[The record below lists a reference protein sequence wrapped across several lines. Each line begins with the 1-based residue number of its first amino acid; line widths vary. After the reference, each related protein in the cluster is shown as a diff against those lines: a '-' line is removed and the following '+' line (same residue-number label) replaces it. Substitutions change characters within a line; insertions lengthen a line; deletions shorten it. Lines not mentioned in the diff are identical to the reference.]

1 MTQVYIISLK
11 ESQRRLDTEKLV
23 LESNE
28 KFKGRCVF
36 QIFDAISPKH
46 EDFEKFVQELY
57 DAQNMLKS
65 DWFHSDYCYQELLPQ
80 EFGCYLS
87 HYFLWKECVKSNQ
100 PVVILEDDVTL
111 ESNFMQALEDCLK
124 SPFDFVRLY
133 GHYWGGHKTN
143 LHALPIYTEAEVPM
157 EKTPIENHEVTPP
170 PNPAQDAQQ
179 DFIIETQQDPKEL
192 SEPCKIAPQKISF
205 NPVVFKKIKRKLNR
219 FLGNILARTEVYKNV
234 VVKYDELTGKYDDLN
249 KKYDELNKNIA
260 EKYDELTGKYDD
272 LNKKYDELNKNIA
285 EKYDELTGKYDD
297 LNKKYDE
304 LNKNIAEKYDELTK
318 KYEALLAK
326 ETNIK
331 ETFWESRADNEKE
344 AFFLEHF
351 YLTSVYVASTAG
363 YYLTPKGA
371 KTFIEA
377 TDRFKIIEP
386 VDMFMDNSAY
396 HDVANFTYLPCPVSL
411 NKHAFNSTIQ
421 NAKKPDISLK
431 PPRKSYF
438 DNLFYHKFNAQ
449 KCLKAFHK
457 YSKQYAPLK
466 TPKEV

>member
-23 LESNE
+23 SESNE

-36 QIFDAISPKH
+36 QIFDATSPKH

-57 DAQNMLKS
+57 DSSSLLKS

-87 HYFLWKECVKSNQ
+87 HYLLWKECVKTNQ
-100 PVVILEDDVTL
+100 PVVILEDDATL

-143 LHALPIYTEAEVPM
+143 LHSLPIYTETEEAKASM

-170 PNPAQDAQQ
+170 PNPTQDAQQ
-179 DFIIETQQDPKEL
+179 DSIIETQQDPKGL

-205 NPVVFKKIKRKLNR
+205 NPVIFKKIKRKLNR
-219 FLGNILARTEVYKNV
+219 FIGSVLARTEVYKKLV
-234 VVKYDELTGKYDDLN
+234 GKYDELTKKYDD
-249 KKYDELNKNIA
+249 LNKNIA
-260 EKYDELTGKYDD
+260 EKYDELMGKY
-272 LNKKYDELNKNIA
+272 ES
-285 EKYDELTGKYDD
+285 
-297 LNKKYDE
+297 
-304 LNKNIAEKYDELTK
+304 
-318 KYEALLAK
+318 LLAK
-326 ETNIK
+326 EVNIK
-331 ETFWESRADNEKE
+331 ETFWESRADSEKE
-344 AFFLEHF
+344 ALFLEHF
-351 YLTSVYVASTAG
+351 YLTSVYVATTAG

-377 TDRFKIIEP
+377 TERFKIIEP
-386 VDMFMDNSAY
+386 VDMFINNPTY
-396 HDVANFTYLPCPVSL
+396 HDVANLTYLPCPISL

-431 PPRKSYF
+431 PPKKSYF

-457 YSKQYAPLK
+457 YSRRYAPLK

>member
-1 MTQVYIISLK
+1 MIQVYIISLK

-57 DAQNMLKS
+57 DAQSMLKS
-65 DWFHSDYCYQELLPQ
+65 DWFHSDYCYQELLPR

-87 HYFLWKECVKSNQ
+87 HYLLWKECVKTNQ
-100 PVVILEDDVTL
+100 PVVILEDDAML

-143 LHALPIYTEAEVPM
+143 LCTLPIYTETEEADYIETAETIYT
-157 EKTPIENHEVTPP
+157 EIEEAEAPIENHEVTPP
-170 PNPAQDAQQ
+170 PPNSTQDTQQ
-179 DFIIETQQDPKEL
+179 DFVNETQQKEP

-205 NPVVFKKIKRKLNR
+205 NQVVFKKIKRKLNH
-219 FLGNILARTEVYKNV
+219 FIGNILARTEVYKKLV
-234 VVKYDELTGKYDDLN
+234 AKYDELTGKYDELTGKYDELTGKYDELTGKYDELTGKYDDL
-249 KKYDELNKNIA
+249 
-260 EKYDELTGKYDD
+260 TGKY
-272 LNKKYDELNKNIA
+272 ES
-285 EKYDELTGKYDD
+285 
-297 LNKKYDE
+297 
-304 LNKNIAEKYDELTK
+304 
-318 KYEALLAK
+318 LLAK
-326 ETNIK
+326 EANIK
-331 ETFWESRADNEKE
+331 ETFWERRADSEKE

-377 TDRFKIIEP
+377 TERFKIIEP
-386 VDMFMDNSAY
+386 VDMFINNPTY
-396 HDVANFTYLPCPVSL
+396 HDIANFTYVPCPVSL

-431 PPRKSYF
+431 PPKKSYF
-438 DNLFYHKFNAQ
+438 DNLFYNQLNTK
-449 KCLKAFHK
+449 KCLRAFHK

>member
-1 MTQVYIISLK
+1 MIQVYIISLK

-57 DAQNMLKS
+57 DAQSMLKS
-65 DWFHSDYCYQELLPQ
+65 DWFHSDYCYQELLPR

-87 HYFLWKECVKSNQ
+87 HYLLWKECVKTDQ
-100 PVVILEDDVTL
+100 PVVILEDDAML

-143 LHALPIYTEAEVPM
+143 LSALPIYTEAE
-157 EKTPIENHEVTPP
+157 ETDYIEAEAPIENHEVTPP
-170 PNPAQDAQQ
+170 PPNPAQDTQQ
-179 DFIIETQQDPKEL
+179 DFVNETQQKEP

-205 NPVVFKKIKRKLNR
+205 NQVVFKKIKRKLNH
-219 FLGNILARTEVYKNV
+219 FIGNILARTEVYKKLV
-234 VVKYDELTGKYDDLN
+234 AKYDDLTGKYDDLTG
-249 KKYDELNKNIA
+249 KYD
-260 EKYDELTGKYDD
+260 DLTGKYDD
-272 LNKKYDELNKNIA
+272 LTGKYD
-285 EKYDELTGKYDD
+285 DLTGKYDD
-297 LNKKYDE
+297 L
-304 LNKNIAEKYDELTK
+304 TG
-318 KYEALLAK
+318 KYESLLAK

-331 ETFWESRADNEKE
+331 ETFWERRADSEKE

-351 YLTSVYVASTAG
+351 YLTSVYVSTTAG

-377 TDRFKIIEP
+377 TERFKIIEP

-396 HDVANFTYLPCPVSL
+396 HDVANFTYVPCPVSL

-431 PPRKSYF
+431 PPKKSYF
-438 DNLFYHKFNAQ
+438 DNLFYHQLNTR
-449 KCLKAFHK
+449 KCLRAFHK

>member
-1 MTQVYIISLK
+1 MIGVHIISLK

-57 DAQNMLKS
+57 DSSSLLKS

-87 HYFLWKECVKSNQ
+87 HYLLWKECVKTNQ
-100 PVVILEDDVTL
+100 PVVILEDDVAL

-143 LHALPIYTEAEVPM
+143 LCALPIYTENENEEVEVPM
-157 EKTPIENHEVTPP
+157 ENHAETEASIEKTPIENHEVTPP
-170 PNPAQDAQQ
+170 PPNPAQDTQQ
-179 DFIIETQQDPKEL
+179 DFIIEMQQNPKEL
-192 SEPCKIAPQKISF
+192 SEHCKIAPQKISF
-205 NPVVFKKIKRKLNR
+205 NQVVFKKIKRKLNH
-219 FLGNILARTEVYKNV
+219 FIGNILARTEVYKKIV
-234 VVKYDELTGKYDDLN
+234 AKYDDLTGKYDDLTG
-249 KKYDELNKNIA
+249 KYD
-260 EKYDELTGKYDD
+260 DLTGKYDD
-272 LNKKYDELNKNIA
+272 L
-285 EKYDELTGKYDD
+285 TGKY
-297 LNKKYDE
+297 E
-304 LNKNIAEKYDELTK
+304 S
-318 KYEALLAK
+318 LLAK

-331 ETFWESRADNEKE
+331 ETFWESRADSEKE
-344 AFFLEHF
+344 VLFLEHF
-351 YLTSVYVASTAG
+351 YLTSVYVATTAG

-371 KTFIEA
+371 KTFIDA
-377 TDRFKIIEP
+377 TERFKIIEP
-386 VDMFMDNSAY
+386 VDMFMNNPTY

-431 PPRKSYF
+431 PPKKSYF
-438 DNLFYHKFNAQ
+438 DNLFYDQLNTR
-449 KCLKAFHK
+449 KCLRAFHK
-457 YSKQYAPLK
+457 YSRRYAPLK

>member
-46 EDFEKFVQELY
+46 QDFEKFIQELY
-57 DAQNMLKS
+57 DAQSMLKS

-87 HYFLWKECVKSNQ
+87 HYLLWKECVKTNQ

-143 LHALPIYTEAEVPM
+143 LNSLPIYTEAEEVEVPM
-157 EKTPIENHEVTPP
+157 EKTPIENYEVTPP
-170 PNPAQDAQQ
+170 PHNPARDTQQ
-179 DFIIETQQDPKEL
+179 DFITETQQDPKEL

-205 NPVVFKKIKRKLNR
+205 NQVVFKKIKRKLNR
-219 FLGNILARTEVYKNV
+219 FIGNILARTEVYK
-234 VVKYDELTGKYDDLN
+234 KLTGKYDDLTG
-249 KKYDELNKNIA
+249 KYD
-260 EKYDELTGKYDD
+260 DLTGKYDD
-272 LNKKYDELNKNIA
+272 L
-285 EKYDELTGKYDD
+285 TGKYDD
-297 LNKKYDE
+297 L
-304 LNKNIAEKYDELTK
+304 TK
-318 KYEALLAK
+318 KYESLLAK
-326 ETNIK
+326 EANIK
-331 ETFWESRADNEKE
+331 ETFWERRADSEEE

-363 YYLTPKGA
+363 YYLTPNGA

-377 TDRFKIIEP
+377 TERFKIIEP
-386 VDMFMDNSAY
+386 VDMFINNPTY
-396 HDVANFTYLPCPVSL
+396 HDVATLTYLPLPVSL
-411 NKHAFNSTIQ
+411 NKHCKISTIQ
-421 NAKKPDISLK
+421 NLKKSDISLIGPK
-431 PPRKSYF
+431 KSYF
-438 DNLFYHKFNAQ
+438 DNLFYDQLNTR

>member
-1 MTQVYIISLK
+1 MVEWNTIFLGVHLIQVYIISLK
-11 ESQRRLDTEKLV
+11 ESQRRLNTEKLV

-46 EDFEKFVQELY
+46 QDFEKFVQELY
-57 DAQNMLKS
+57 DAQSMLKS
-65 DWFHSDYCYQELLPQ
+65 DWFHSDYCYQELLPR

-87 HYFLWKECVKSNQ
+87 HYFLWKECVKTDQ
-100 PVVILEDDVTL
+100 PVVILEDDVAL
-111 ESNFMQALEDCLK
+111 EFNFMQALEDCLK

-143 LHALPIYTEAEVPM
+143 LCALPIYTEVEETDYTEIEEAEA
-157 EKTPIENHEVTPP
+157 PIENHEDPPP
-170 PNPAQDAQQ
+170 PNSTQD
-179 DFIIETQQDPKEL
+179 TQQDLIVDTQQKEP

-205 NPVVFKKIKRKLNR
+205 NQVVFKKIKRKLNH
-219 FLGNILARTEVYKNV
+219 FIGNILARTEVYKKLLAKYDELTGKYESLLA
-234 VVKYDELTGKYDDLN
+234 KYDELTGKYD
-249 KKYDELNKNIA
+249 ELTG
-260 EKYDELTGKYDD
+260 KYDELTGKYD
-272 LNKKYDELNKNIA
+272 
-285 EKYDELTGKYDD
+285 ELTGKY
-297 LNKKYDE
+297 E
-304 LNKNIAEKYDELTK
+304 S
-318 KYEALLAK
+318 LLAK
-326 ETNIK
+326 EANIK
-331 ETFWESRADNEKE
+331 ETFWERRADSEKE

-377 TDRFKIIEP
+377 TERFKIIEP
-386 VDMFMDNSAY
+386 VDMFINNPTY
-396 HDVANFTYLPCPVSL
+396 HDIANFTYVPCPVSL

-431 PPRKSYF
+431 PPKKSYF
-438 DNLFYHKFNAQ
+438 DNLFYHQLNTK

>member
-1 MTQVYIISLK
+1 MPYLGVHLTQVYIISLK

-28 KFKGRCVF
+28 KFKGRCAF
-36 QIFDAISPKH
+36 QIFDAINPKH

-57 DAQNMLKS
+57 DSSSLLKS

-87 HYFLWKECVKSNQ
+87 HYLLWKECVKLNQ
-100 PVVILEDDVTL
+100 PVVILEDDVVL

-143 LHALPIYTEAEVPM
+143 LHSLPIYTETEEAEASI
-157 EKTPIENHEVTPP
+157 EKTPIENYKVTPPP
-170 PNPAQDAQQ
+170 PNPARDTQQ

-205 NPVVFKKIKRKLNR
+205 NPVVFKKIKRKLNH
-219 FLGNILARTEVYKNV
+219 FIGSILARTEVYKNLV
-234 VVKYDELTGKYDDLN
+234 SKYDD
-249 KKYDELNKNIA
+249 LNKNIA
-260 EKYDELTGKYDD
+260 EKYDELMG
-272 LNKKYDELNKNIA
+272 KYDELMGKYD
-285 EKYDELTGKYDD
+285 ELMGKYDELTGKYD
-297 LNKKYDE
+297 
-304 LNKNIAEKYDELTK
+304 ELTG
-318 KYEALLAK
+318 KYESLLAK

-331 ETFWESRADNEKE
+331 ETFWERRADSEKE

-363 YYLTPKGA
+363 YYITPKGA

-377 TDRFKIIEP
+377 TERFKIIEP
-386 VDMFMDNSAY
+386 VDMFINNPTY
-396 HDVANFTYLPCPVSL
+396 HDVATLTYLPLPVSL
-411 NKHAFNSTIQ
+411 NKHCKISTIQ
-421 NAKKPDISLK
+421 NLKKSDISLK

-457 YSKQYAPLK
+457 YSRQYAPLK

>member
-1 MTQVYIISLK
+1 MIQVYIISLK

-36 QIFDAISPKH
+36 QIFDAINPKH
-46 EDFEKFVQELY
+46 EDFEKFVQKLY
-57 DAQNMLKS
+57 DARSMLKS

-87 HYFLWKECVKSNQ
+87 HYLLWKECVKTNQ
-100 PVVILEDDVTL
+100 PVVILEDDVVL

-143 LHALPIYTEAEVPM
+143 LCALPIYTEAEETDYTEV
-157 EKTPIENHEVTPP
+157 EAPIETMKLPPPP
-170 PNPAQDAQQ
+170 PNSTQDTQQ
-179 DFIIETQQDPKEL
+179 DLINETQQNPKEP
-192 SEPCKIAPQKISF
+192 SNPCKIAPQKISF
-205 NPVVFKKIKRKLNR
+205 NQVVFKKIKRKLNH
-219 FLGNILARTEVYKNV
+219 FIGNILARTEAYKKLV
-234 VVKYDELTGKYDDLN
+234 AKYDDLTGKYDDLTG
-249 KKYDELNKNIA
+249 KYD
-260 EKYDELTGKYDD
+260 DLTGKYDD
-272 LNKKYDELNKNIA
+272 L
-285 EKYDELTGKYDD
+285 TGKYDD
-297 LNKKYDE
+297 L
-304 LNKNIAEKYDELTK
+304 TG
-318 KYEALLAK
+318 KYESLLAK
-326 ETNIK
+326 EANIK
-331 ETFWESRADNEKE
+331 ETFWERRADSEKE

-351 YLTSVYVASTAG
+351 YLTSVYVSTTAG

-377 TDRFKIIEP
+377 TERFKIIEP
-386 VDMFMDNSAY
+386 VDMFINNPTY
-396 HDVANFTYLPCPVSL
+396 HDIANFTYVPCPVSL

-421 NAKKPDISLK
+421 NAKKPNISLK
-431 PPRKSYF
+431 PPKKSYF
-438 DNLFYHKFNAQ
+438 DNLFYHQLNTK
-449 KCLKAFHK
+449 KCLRAFHK

>member
-46 EDFEKFVQELY
+46 QDFEKLIQELY
-57 DAQNMLKS
+57 DSSSLLKS

-87 HYFLWKECVKSNQ
+87 HYFLWKECVKTNQ
-100 PVVILEDDVTL
+100 PIVILEDDVAL
-111 ESNFMQALEDCLK
+111 ESNFVQALEDCLK

-143 LHALPIYTEAEVPM
+143 LNSLPIYTEAEEAEVPM

-170 PNPAQDAQQ
+170 PPNPTQDAQQ
-179 DFIIETQQDPKEL
+179 DSIIETQQDPKEL
-192 SEPCKIAPQKISF
+192 SEPCKITPQKTSF
-205 NPVVFKKIKRKLNR
+205 NPVVFRKIKRKLNR
-219 FLGNILARTEVYKNV
+219 FIGSILARTEVYKNV
-234 VVKYDELTGKYDDLN
+234 VAKYDDLTT
-249 KKYDELNKNIA
+249 KYDDLNKNIA
-260 EKYDELTGKYDD
+260 EKYDELMGKY
-272 LNKKYDELNKNIA
+272 ES
-285 EKYDELTGKYDD
+285 
-297 LNKKYDE
+297 
-304 LNKNIAEKYDELTK
+304 
-318 KYEALLAK
+318 LLAK

-331 ETFWESRADNEKE
+331 ETFWESRADSEKE
-344 AFFLEHF
+344 ALFLEHF
-351 YLTSVYVASTAG
+351 YLTSVYVATTAG

-377 TDRFKIIEP
+377 TERFKIIEP
-386 VDMFMDNSAY
+386 VDMFMNNPTY
-396 HDVANFTYLPCPVSL
+396 HEVANFTYLPCPVSL

>member
-1 MTQVYIISLK
+1 MTQVCIISLK
-11 ESQRRLDTEKLV
+11 ESQRRLDTEKLI

-57 DAQNMLKS
+57 DSSSLLKS

-87 HYFLWKECVKSNQ
+87 HYLLWKECVKLDQ
-100 PVVILEDDVTL
+100 PIVILEDDVTL
-111 ESNFMQALEDCLK
+111 ESNFMQALENCLK

-143 LHALPIYTEAEVPM
+143 LCALPIYTEAEEAEASI

-170 PNPAQDAQQ
+170 PPNPTQDAQQ
-179 DFIIETQQDPKEL
+179 DCIIETQQDPKEL
-192 SEPCKIAPQKISF
+192 SEPCEIVPQKISF
-205 NPVVFKKIKRKLNR
+205 NPVVFRKIKRKLNH
-219 FLGNILARTEVYKNV
+219 FIGSILARTEVYKNLV
-234 VVKYDELTGKYDDLN
+234 SKYDDLTT
-249 KKYDELNKNIA
+249 KYDDLNKNIA
-260 EKYDELTGKYDD
+260 EKYDDLMGKYDDLTGKYDD
-272 LNKKYDELNKNIA
+272 L
-285 EKYDELTGKYDD
+285 T
-297 LNKKYDE
+297 
-304 LNKNIAEKYDELTK
+304 T
-318 KYEALLAK
+318 KYESLLVK

-344 AFFLEHF
+344 ALFLEHF
-351 YLTSVYVASTAG
+351 YLTSVYVATTAG

-377 TDRFKIIEP
+377 TERFKIIEP
-386 VDMFMDNSAY
+386 VDMFMNNPTY

-438 DNLFYHKFNAQ
+438 DNLFYHKFNAR

>member
-1 MTQVYIISLK
+1 MIQVYIISLK

-57 DAQNMLKS
+57 DAQSMLKS

-87 HYFLWKECVKSNQ
+87 HYLLWKECVKTNQ
-100 PVVILEDDVTL
+100 PVVILEDDVAL

-143 LHALPIYTEAEVPM
+143 LCALPIYTEVEETDYTEIEEAEA
-157 EKTPIENHEVTPP
+157 PIENHEVTPP
-170 PNPAQDAQQ
+170 PPNSTQDTQQ
-179 DFIIETQQDPKEL
+179 DFINETQQNPKEP
-192 SEPCKIAPQKISF
+192 SNPCKIAPQKVSF
-205 NPVVFKKIKRKLNR
+205 NQVVFKKIKRKLNH
-219 FLGNILARTEVYKNV
+219 FIGNILARTEVYKKLV
-234 VVKYDELTGKYDDLN
+234 AKYDELTGKYD
-249 KKYDELNKNIA
+249 ELTG
-260 EKYDELTGKYDD
+260 KYDELTGKYD
-272 LNKKYDELNKNIA
+272 ELTG
-285 EKYDELTGKYDD
+285 KYDELTGKYD
-297 LNKKYDE
+297 
-304 LNKNIAEKYDELTK
+304 ELTG
-318 KYEALLAK
+318 KYESLLAK
-326 ETNIK
+326 EANIK
-331 ETFWESRADNEKE
+331 ETFWERRADSEKE

-351 YLTSVYVASTAG
+351 YLTSVYVSTTAG
-363 YYLTPKGA
+363 YYITPKGA

-377 TDRFKIIEP
+377 TERFKIIEP
-386 VDMFMDNSAY
+386 VDMFINNPTY
-396 HDVANFTYLPCPVSL
+396 HDIANFTYVPCPVSL

-431 PPRKSYF
+431 PPKKSYF
-438 DNLFYHKFNAQ
+438 DNLFYHQLNTK
-449 KCLKAFHK
+449 KCLRAFHK